1 MSENETTP
9 ALGEPPLRGLRVLDI
24 ATFVAAPFAGA
35 CLAEFGAEVIK
46 IEKPVIGDSLRH
58 LGASSDAGDTYF
70 WINEARN
77 KKCITL
83 DLKMPKGADLFRKM
97 IRDADVVIEN
107 FRPGTLERW
116 GLGYE
121 DLRRLNPGLIML
133 RVSAYG
139 QNGPKKDLPG
149 FARIAQAFAGL
160 TYLVGQPDT
169 PPLIAGSTTLADYL
183 TGLYGAYGVLLAM
196 RARDRN
202 GEGQFIDIA
211 LHDGIFRFLDEI
223 AAVYD
228 KTGQVRER
236 MGTETH
242 TSVPHSHYPTSDGKW
257 VAIACTNDKMFAR
270 LATVIGRPELATLEH
285 YGTVKARLNNREE
298 VNQVVSSWTETR
310 TRNEVVALCS
320 SGDVPCGP
328 VNSIA
333 DIFDEAQ
340 YWERD
345 TLIRVKDE
353 RIGDLAIQGVVPKL
367 SATPGTIEHLGA
379 ALGAHNEQIYRDW
392 LGLNDDDLAALRK
405 EQVI

>member
-1 MSENETTP
+1 MMHNKEPDFSSE
-9 ALGEPPLRGLRVLDI
+9 APLHGLRVLDI

-46 IEKPVIGDSLRH
+46 IEKPVIGDSLRT
-58 LGASSDAGDTYF
+58 LGGRSEAGDSYF

-77 KKCITL
+77 KKCVTL
-83 DLKMPKGADLFRKM
+83 DLKIDKGADLFRRM
-97 IRDADVVIEN
+97 VENSDVVIEN

-116 GLGYE
+116 GLGYDE
-121 DLRRLNPGLIML
+121 LKAINPGLIML

-139 QNGPKKDLPG
+139 QTGPKRDLPG

-183 TGLYGAYGVLLAM
+183 SGLYGAYGVLLAL

-228 KTGQVRER
+228 KTGEIRER

-270 LATVIGRPELATLEH
+270 LASVLGRPELATAEQF
-285 YGTVKARLNNREE
+285 GTVKTRLAGRTE
-298 VNQVVSSWTETR
+298 VNRLVGEWTEQR
-310 TRNEVVALCS
+310 SRDEVIKLCS
-320 SGDVPCGP
+320 DGDVPCGP

-333 DIFDEAQ
+333 DIFNEPQ

-345 TLIRVKDE
+345 TLVRVADD
-353 RIGDLAIQGVVPKL
+353 RIGELTVQGVVPTL
-367 SATPGTIEHLGA
+367 SATPGKIVHLGA
-379 ALGAHNEQIYRDW
+379 ALGEHNEAIYKTW
-392 LGLNDDDLAALRK
+392 LGLSDEQLTELKR

>member
-1 MSENETTP
+1 MMHNKEPDFSSE
-9 ALGEPPLRGLRVLDI
+9 APLHGLRVLDI

-46 IEKPVIGDSLRH
+46 IEKPVIGDSLRT
-58 LGASSDAGDTYF
+58 LGGRSEAGDSYF

-77 KKCITL
+77 KKCVTL
-83 DLKMPKGADLFRKM
+83 DLKIDKGADLFRRM
-97 IRDADVVIEN
+97 VENSDVVIEN

-116 GLGYE
+116 GLGYDE
-121 DLRRLNPGLIML
+121 LKAINPGLIML

-139 QNGPKKDLPG
+139 QTGPKRDLPG

-183 TGLYGAYGVLLAM
+183 SGLYGAYGVLLAL

-228 KTGQVRER
+228 KTGEIRER

-242 TSVPHSHYPTSDGKW
+242 TSVHHSHYPTSDGKW

-270 LATVIGRPELATLEH
+270 LASVLGRPELATAEQF
-285 YGTVKARLNNREE
+285 GTVKTRLAGRTE
-298 VNQVVSSWTETR
+298 VNRLVGEWTEQR
-310 TRNEVVALCS
+310 SRDEVIKLCS
-320 SGDVPCGP
+320 DGDVPCGP

-333 DIFDEAQ
+333 DIFNEPQ
-340 YWERD
+340 YWQRD
-345 TLIRVKDE
+345 TLVRVADD
-353 RIGDLAIQGVVPKL
+353 RIGELTVQGVVPTL
-367 SATPGTIEHLGA
+367 SATPGKIVHLGA
-379 ALGAHNEQIYRDW
+379 ALGEHNEAIYKTW
-392 LGLNDDDLAALRK
+392 LGLSDEQLTELKR

>member
-1 MSENETTP
+1 MAENDTTP
-9 ALGEPPLRGLRVLDI
+9 PTASPPLKGLRVLDI

-35 CLAEFGAEVIK
+35 CLAEFGADVIK
-46 IEKPVIGDSLRH
+46 IEKPVIGDSLRK
-58 LGASSDAGDTYF
+58 LGADSGTEDTYF

-83 DLKMPKGADLFRKM
+83 DLKMPKGAEIFRKM
-97 IRDADVVIEN
+97 IRDTDIVIEN

-160 TYLVGQPDT
+160 SYLVGQPDT

-183 TGLYGAYGVLLAM
+183 SGLYGAYGVLLAL
-196 RARDRN
+196 RARDQN

-242 TSVPHSHYPTSDGKW
+242 TSVPHSHYPTSDDKW
-257 VAIACTNDKMFAR
+257 VAIACTNDKMFGR
-270 LATVIGRPELATLEH
+270 LATVIGQPELAIPER
-285 YGTVKARLNNREE
+285 YGTVSARLNHRNE
-298 VNQVVSSWTETR
+298 VNRIVSAWTETK
-310 TRNEVVALCS
+310 TRDEVIKLCS
-320 SGDVPCGP
+320 IGDVPCGP

-333 DIFDEAQ
+333 DIFDEPQ

-345 TLIRVKDE
+345 TLVRVKDD
-353 RIGDLAIQGVVPKL
+353 RIGDLAVQGVVPKL
-367 SATPGTIEHLGA
+367 SATPGRIDHLGP

-392 LGLNDDDLAALRK
+392 LGFDDDALAELRN
-405 EQVI
+405 ENVI